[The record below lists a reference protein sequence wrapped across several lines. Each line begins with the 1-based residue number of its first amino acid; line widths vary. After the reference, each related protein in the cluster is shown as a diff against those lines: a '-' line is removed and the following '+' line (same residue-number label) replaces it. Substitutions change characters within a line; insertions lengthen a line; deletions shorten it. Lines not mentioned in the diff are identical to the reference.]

1 MYLLSSFVVYL
12 YCIFKYAKRTK
23 VLDEEDIIIL
33 QSNFLLWLNVWTY
46 LNAIIQLGVLL
57 LIFTLLFSTLFNF
70 SVLVS
75 GNIFLIF

>member
-23 VLDEEDIIIL
+23 ILDEEDIIIL